1 MKTVLSFLLGTVLS
15 FTVFAQNKTLS
26 KKLLSKNGDTVNL
39 SGFVTK
45 VNYSADSK
53 GSPTLM
59 NFTGKDSTQSLTLIV
74 WSTDRYKFKE
84 APETAF
90 LNQYVQV
97 KGKIEINKGK
107 PQITL
112 HSEQQISIVRESF
125 TLIKLG
131 EPL

>member
-1 MKTVLSFLLGTVLS
+1 MRTILSFLLATIL
-15 FTVFAQNKTLS
+15 FLTTFAQNETQF
-26 KKLLSKNGDTVNL
+26 KKLLNQNRDTVNL
-39 SGFVTK
+39 FGFVTK
-45 VNYSADSK
+45 VNYSADLI

-59 NFTGKDSTQSLTLIV
+59 NFSGKDSTQSVTLIV
-74 WSTDRYKFKE
+74 WSKDKHKFKK

-97 KGKIEINKGK
+97 KGKIEIYKGK

-112 HSEQQISIVRESF
+112 HSEQQISILRESF
-125 TLIKLG
+125 PPNKLG

>member
-1 MKTVLSFLLGTVLS
+1 MKTVLSFLLATVLS
-15 FTVFAQNKTLS
+15 LKAFAQNETQS
-26 KKLLSKNGDTVNL
+26 KKLFNQNGDTVNL
-39 SGFVTK
+39 FGFVTK
-45 VNYSADSK
+45 ANYLADLI

-59 NFTGKDSTQSLTLIV
+59 NLNGKDSTQSLTLIV
-74 WSTDRYKFKE
+74 WSTDRDKFKE

-97 KGKIEINKGK
+97 KGKIEIYKGK

-112 HSEQQISIVRESF
+112 HGEQQISILRESF
-125 TLIKLG
+125 SPNKLG

>member
-1 MKTVLSFLLGTVLS
+1 MKTVLSFLLATVLS
-15 FTVFAQNKTLS
+15 FTAFAQNGIQS
-26 KKLLSKNGDTVNL
+26 KKLLNQNGDTVNL
-39 SGFVTK
+39 FGFVTK
-45 VNYSADSK
+45 VDYSADSI

-59 NFTGKDSTQSLTLIV
+59 KFSGKDSTQSLTLIV
-74 WSTDRYKFKE
+74 WSTDRYKFQE

-97 KGKIEINKGK
+97 KGKIEIYKGK

-112 HSEQQISIVRESF
+112 HSGQQISILRESF
-125 TLIKLG
+125 PPNKLG